1 MAMTKTRDYVSVQP
15 SLEPITVEDA
25 RLHLDLDDNYYDSQ
39 LSQLITVA
47 RKRVEQDSRRSLVS
61 QTHVLSMDI
70 FPSSGVIELPT
81 APVISVTSVT
91 YVDTNDAV
99 QTFSDTKYSVDS
111 NNTPSRIVINDGED
125 FPTVRGHY
133 DDIKITY
140 VAGYGTSR
148 NDVDEVAKFAIK
160 MMISHLFNSPSITA
174 HGTVNVVPLG
184 YDSLVR
190 SLAWGQYP

>member
-15 SLEPITVEDA
+15 LVEPITVEDA

-61 QTHVLSMDI
+61 QTHVLSMDT
-70 FPSSGVIELPT
+70 FPTSGVIEIPT

-133 DDIKITY
+133 DDIKVTY

>member
-1 MAMTKTRDYVSVQP
+1 MTKTRDYVSVQP

-47 RKRVEQDSRRSLVS
+47 RKRVEQDSRRSLLS

-160 MMISHLFNSPSITA
+160 MMISHLFNSPSIAA